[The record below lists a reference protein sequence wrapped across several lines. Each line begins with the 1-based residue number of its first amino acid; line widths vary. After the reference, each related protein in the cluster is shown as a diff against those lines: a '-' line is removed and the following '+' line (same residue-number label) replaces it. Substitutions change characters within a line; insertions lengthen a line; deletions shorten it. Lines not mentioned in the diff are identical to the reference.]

1 VSFGFGVYVRVVISE
16 VMDWIKVVGIGV
28 IRRFRFNFDFRNR
41 DPGSGKFLC
50 LGCIEFTV

>member
-28 IRRFRFNFDFRNR
+28 IRRFGFNFDFRNR

-50 LGCIEFTV
+50 LGCVEFTV